1 MAELV
6 TNADDVELFV
16 NPRDGSQFRLKA
28 NEFTLSN
35 EQTINSIGEVGKN
48 QPKGLT
54 KGDIEI
60 TFDFTIMGEDTEL
73 MEIIKDRNGDSKPFD
88 MTARKSLG
96 SGGSNAVWEYSLQL
110 CLADTEEVSGTT
122 GEAMELSVE
131 GMAGG
136 MDRLV

>member
-6 TNADDVELFV
+6 TNADDVELFI
-16 NPRDGSQFRLKA
+16 NPRDGSQFRVKA
-28 NEFTLSN
+28 NEFSLSN
-35 EQTINSIGEVGKN
+35 EQTINSVGEIGKN

-60 TFDFTIMGEDTEL
+60 TYDFTIMGEDTDV
-73 MEIIKDRNGDSKPFD
+73 MDAIKDRNGDSKPFD
-88 MTARKSLG
+88 MTARKSADKG
-96 SGGSNAVWEYSLQL
+96 SDASWEYSLQL